1 MVLSYT
7 GNFHF
12 SPIFGQK
19 GLLMLF
25 SPSSLGGLNL
35 PNRIIMPPTTHSRA
49 QREGMLPLVINVMH
63 AQGDCIFTR
72 V

>member
-1 MVLSYT
+1 
-7 GNFHF
+7 
-12 SPIFGQK
+12 
-19 GLLMLF
+19 MLF
-25 SPSSLGGLNL
+25 SPYSLGGLNL

-63 AQGDCIFTR
+63 AQGDCIFAR